1 MQEQKNKKIF
11 LLIMLLS
18 ILIIL
23 IGIIAV
29 YVWKSMYSK
38 RNERNIG
45 EQTNIDVVKEIFPG
59 LEGIDK
65 VCWEVNDFS
74 DSFGAPGPTELQFK
88 GKIVLEEEIA
98 NKYKEDYEWKEV
110 SIDFSTNYID
120 VSEYQDDIW
129 YYSTSFNEAVLS
141 DTMMGK
147 IYFNGNEMWFEV
159 VQY

>member
-1 MQEQKNKKIF
+1 MGNCVIF
-11 LLIMLLS
+11 LKDGIEEYNAPSIHFKYILKIVFNLITGLYLV
-18 ILIIL
+18 LT
-23 IGIIAV
+23 V
-29 YVWKSMYSK
+29 YIWKSMYSK

-74 DSFGAPGPTELQFK
+74 
-88 GKIVLEEEIA
+88 
-98 NKYKEDYEWKEV
+98 
-110 SIDFSTNYID
+110 TNYID

-129 YYSTSFNEAVLS
+129 YYSTSFNKAVLS

-159 VQY
+159 IEN